1 MNVNL
6 KNFLNTWNVSLEDI
20 AGYLGMFIAD
30 NEVIPQGTVTLTKFE
45 ETVGQYIA
53 ESLEAGENPEYILTK
68 LASEHEDQEIL
79 REMLYEEDDS

>member
-6 KNFLNTWNVSLEDI
+6 KAFLDTWNVSLDDI

-45 ETVGQYIA
+45 ETVGQFIA

-68 LASEHEDQEIL
+68 LASEHDDQEIL
-79 REMLYEEDDS
+79 REMLYEEDDT

>member
-6 KNFLNTWNVSLEDI
+6 KSFLNTWNVSLEDI

-30 NEVIPQGTVTLTKFE
+30 NEVIPKGTVTLAKFE

-68 LASEHEDQEIL
+68 LSSEHEDQEIL

>member
-30 NEVIPQGTVTLTKFE
+30 NEVIPKGTVTLTKFE
-45 ETVGQYIA
+45 KTVGQYIA
-53 ESLEAGENPEYILTK
+53 ESPEAGENPEYILTK

>member
-6 KNFLNTWNVSLEDI
+6 KNFMNTWNVSLEDI

-30 NEVIPQGTVTLTKFE
+30 NEVIPKGTVTLTKFE

-53 ESLEAGENPEYILTK
+53 ESLEEGENPEYILTK
-68 LASEHEDQEIL
+68 LSSEHEDREIL

>member
-30 NEVIPQGTVTLTKFE
+30 NEVVPQGTVTLTKFE

-68 LASEHEDQEIL
+68 LSSEHEDQEIL